1 MVFKMESA
9 NYSQKG
15 KRPDESKSETTII
28 MLPSDANPRG
38 NVFGGVILKHLDLI
52 AGLVAKRHAG
62 HANIV
67 TASIDR
73 MTFLKPVYI
82 GNALILSARLNY
94 VKRSSMEV
102 EVTIEAEDLGIGERV
117 LTGTALVTV
126 VALDEHGK
134 PIEVIPLILNT
145 DEDKLLV
152 RNSSLL
158 DSKQSMYNSLN
169 QVTFLLFDHVTI
181 QKLYALSHDSSYR
194 F

>member
-1 MVFKMESA
+1 MTSA

-15 KRPDESKSETTII
+15 KRPNESKSETTII
-28 MLPSDANPRG
+28 MLPSDANPKG
-38 NVFGGVILKHLDLI
+38 NVFGGVILKHLDLV

-102 EVTIEAEDLGIGERV
+102 EVRIEAEDLDIGERV
-117 LTGTALVTV
+117 LTGTAFVTV
-126 VALDEHGK
+126 VALDERRK

-145 DEDKLLV
+145 DEDKKRFQEGESRMMTRLKGAG
-152 RNSSLL
+152 RT
-158 DSKQSMYNSLN
+158 
-169 QVTFLLFDHVTI
+169 VT
-181 QKLYALSHDSSYR
+181 
-194 F
+194 